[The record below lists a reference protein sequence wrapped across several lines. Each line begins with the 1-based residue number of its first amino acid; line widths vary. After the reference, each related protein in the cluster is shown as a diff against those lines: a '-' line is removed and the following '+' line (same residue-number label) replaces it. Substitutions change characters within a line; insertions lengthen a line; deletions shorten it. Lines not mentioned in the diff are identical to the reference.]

1 MRSMKIL
8 AVDDDHAVRVSLNVM
23 FRKWSDVV
31 LEVAEEAQ
39 SAMEMLS
46 KEEYLMMF
54 CDVDMPG
61 MDGLELLEIARE
73 KYPAM
78 PVVMLTGNQDIRTPI
93 KAFRSGAMDY
103 LQKPM
108 RTAVVRETIDKA
120 FETVEKEEKERA
132 GISNV
137 EDFKRMVENFSPEKM
152 GLTGS
157 GGKTAEFS
165 KLVIALQEKLIHP
178 SKLGKIHNLFLLT
191 KSGIVISNLATKN
204 VDNSDV
210 DIMGGMF
217 SAVKDFM
224 EDAVSSDANSS
235 LNDIQF
241 GDFHIKFGAGAYT
254 DLAVVF
260 VGSLGQDAEDAV
272 TDALIAFELENMNV
286 LENWNGDKSLLKN
299 ANQGLEDLFAKI
311 DKSKDA

>member
-1 MRSMKIL
+1 MKIL

-46 KEEYLMMF
+46 KEEYFMMF

-61 MDGLELLEIARE
+61 MDGLELLKIVRE

-78 PVVMLTGNQDIRTPI
+78 PVVMLTGNQDITTPI
-93 KAFRSGAMDY
+93 KAFQSGAMDY

-108 RTAVVRETIDKA
+108 RTAMVRETIDKA
-120 FETVEKEEKERA
+120 FEIVEKEEKERT
-132 GISNV
+132 GISDV
-137 EDFKRMVENFSPEKM
+137 EGFKKMVENFSPEKM
-152 GLTGS
+152 GLTEPG
-157 GGKTAEFS
+157 
-165 KLVIALQEKLIHP
+165 LVNMLQEKLIHP

-191 KSGIVISNLATKN
+191 KSGIVISNLTTKD
-204 VDNSDV
+204 VESSDV

-224 EDAVSSDANSS
+224 EDAVSSDSDSS

-241 GDFHIKFGAGAYT
+241 GDFHVTFCEAAYT
-254 DLAVVF
+254 DLAVVY
-260 VGSLGQDAEDAV
+260 VGSLGQEAEDAV
-272 TDALIAFELENMNV
+272 TDALIAFELENMKV

-299 ANQGLEDLFAKI
+299 AEQGLEDLFVKI
-311 DKSKDA
+311 DRSNDA

>member
-1 MRSMKIL
+1 MKIL
-8 AVDDDHAVRVSLNVM
+8 AVDDDHAVRVSLKVM

-39 SAMEMLS
+39 SAIEMLS
-46 KEEYLMMF
+46 KEKYLMMF

-61 MDGLELLEIARE
+61 MDGLELLEIVRE
-73 KYPAM
+73 EYPAM
-78 PVVMLTGNQDIRTPI
+78 PVVMLTGNQDITTPI
-93 KAFRSGAMDY
+93 KAFQGGAMDY

-120 FETVEKEEKERA
+120 FEIVEKEEKERT
-132 GISNV
+132 GISDV
-137 EDFKRMVENFSPEKM
+137 EGFKKMVENFSPEKM
-152 GLTGS
+152 GLTEPGVKS
-157 GGKTAEFS
+157 AEFS
-165 KLVIALQEKLIHP
+165 KLVNMLQEKLIHP

-191 KSGIVISNLATKN
+191 KSGIVISNLTTKD
-204 VDNSDV
+204 VESSDV

-224 EDAVSSDANSS
+224 EDAVSSDSDSS

-241 GDFHIKFGAGAYT
+241 GDFHVTFCEAAYT
-254 DLAVVF
+254 DLAVVY
-260 VGSLGQDAEDAV
+260 VGSLGQEAEDAV
-272 TDALIAFELENMNV
+272 TDALIAFELENMVV

-299 ANQGLEDLFAKI
+299 ANECLEDLFAKI
-311 DKSKDA
+311 DRSKDA

>member
-1 MRSMKIL
+1 MKIL

-23 FRKWSDVV
+23 FRKWGDVV

-46 KEEYLMMF
+46 KEEYFMMF

-61 MDGLELLEIARE
+61 MDGLELLEIVRE

-78 PVVMLTGNQDIRTPI
+78 PVVMLTGNQDITTPI
-93 KAFRSGAMDY
+93 KAFQSGAMDY

-108 RTAVVRETIDKA
+108 RTAIVRETIDKA
-120 FETVEKEEKERA
+120 FEIVEKEEKERT
-132 GISNV
+132 GISDV
-137 EDFKRMVENFSPEKM
+137 EGFKKMVENFSPEKM
-152 GLTGS
+152 GLTEPGVKS
-157 GGKTAEFS
+157 AEFS
-165 KLVIALQEKLIHP
+165 KLVNMLQEKLIHP

-191 KSGIVISNLATKN
+191 KSGIVISNLTTKN
-204 VDNSDV
+204 VESSDV

-224 EDAVSSDANSS
+224 EDAVSSDSDSS

-241 GDFHIKFGAGAYT
+241 GDFHITFCEAAYT
-254 DLAVVF
+254 DLAVVY
-260 VGSLGQDAEDAV
+260 VGSLGQEAEDAV
-272 TDALIAFELENMNV
+272 TDALIAFELENMKV
-286 LENWNGDKSLLKN
+286 LEDWNGDKSLLKN
-299 ANQGLEDLFAKI
+299 ADQGLEDLFAKI
-311 DKSKDA
+311 DRSKDA

>member
-1 MRSMKIL
+1 MKIL
-8 AVDDDHAVRVSLNVM
+8 AVDDDHAVRVSLKVM

-39 SAMEMLS
+39 SAIEMLS
-46 KEEYLMMF
+46 KEKYLMMF

-61 MDGLELLEIARE
+61 MDGLELLEIVRE
-73 KYPAM
+73 EYPAM
-78 PVVMLTGNQDIRTPI
+78 PIVMLTGNQDITTPI
-93 KAFRSGAMDY
+93 KAFQGGAMDY

-120 FETVEKEEKERA
+120 FEIVEKEEKERT
-132 GISNV
+132 GISDV
-137 EDFKRMVENFSPEKM
+137 EGFKKMVANFSPEKM
-152 GLTGS
+152 GLAES
-157 GGKTAEFS
+157 GAKTAEFS
-165 KLVIALQEKLIHP
+165 KLVNMLQEKLIHP

-191 KSGIVISNLATKN
+191 KSGIVISNLTTKD
-204 VDNSDV
+204 VEGSDV

-224 EDAVSSDANSS
+224 EDAVSSENDSS

-241 GDFHIKFGAGAYT
+241 GDFHIKFAAGAYT
-254 DLAVVF
+254 DLAVVY

-272 TDALIAFELENMNV
+272 TDALIAFELENMSV
-286 LENWNGDKSLLKN
+286 LEDWNGDKSLLKN

-311 DKSKDA
+311 DRSEDA

>member
-1 MRSMKIL
+1 MKIL

-46 KEEYLMMF
+46 KEEYFMMF

-61 MDGLELLEIARE
+61 MDGLELLEIVRE

-78 PVVMLTGNQDIRTPI
+78 PVVMLTGNQDITTPI
-93 KAFRSGAMDY
+93 KAFQSGAMDY

-108 RTAVVRETIDKA
+108 RTAMVRETIDKA
-120 FETVEKEEKERA
+120 FEIVEKEEKERT
-132 GISNV
+132 GISDV
-137 EDFKRMVENFSPEKM
+137 EGFKKMVENFSPEKM
-152 GLTGS
+152 GLTEPGVKS
-157 GGKTAEFS
+157 AEFS
-165 KLVIALQEKLIHP
+165 KLVNMLQEKLIHP

-191 KSGIVISNLATKN
+191 KSGIVISNLTTKD
-204 VDNSDV
+204 VESSDV

-224 EDAVSSDANSS
+224 EDAVSSDSDSS

-241 GDFHIKFGAGAYT
+241 GDFHVTFCEAAYT
-254 DLAVVF
+254 DLAVVY
-260 VGSLGQDAEDAV
+260 VGSLGQEAEDAV
-272 TDALIAFELENMNV
+272 TDALIAFELENMKV
-286 LENWNGDKSLLKN
+286 LEDWNGDKSLLKN
-299 ANQGLEDLFAKI
+299 ADQGLEDLFAKI
-311 DKSKDA
+311 DRSKDA

>member
-1 MRSMKIL
+1 MKIL
-8 AVDDDHAVRVSLNVM
+8 AVDDDHAVRVSLKVM

-39 SAMEMLS
+39 GAIEMLS
-46 KEEYLMMF
+46 KEKYLMMF

-61 MDGLELLEIARE
+61 MDGLELLEIVRE
-73 KYPAM
+73 EYPAM
-78 PVVMLTGNQDIRTPI
+78 PIVMLTGNQDITTPI
-93 KAFRSGAMDY
+93 KAFQGGAMDY

-120 FETVEKEEKERA
+120 FEIVEKKEKERT
-132 GISNV
+132 GISDV
-137 EDFKRMVENFSPEKM
+137 EGFKKMVANFSPEKM
-152 GLTGS
+152 GLAES
-157 GGKTAEFS
+157 GAKTAEFS
-165 KLVIALQEKLIHP
+165 KLVNMLQEKLIHP

-191 KSGIVISNLATKN
+191 KSGIVISNLTTKD
-204 VDNSDV
+204 VESSDV

-224 EDAVSSDANSS
+224 EDAVSSENDSS

-241 GDFHIKFGAGAYT
+241 GDFHIKFAAGAYT
-254 DLAVVF
+254 DLAVVY

-272 TDALIAFELENMNV
+272 TDALIAFELENMSV
-286 LENWNGDKSLLKN
+286 LEDWNGDKSLLKN

-311 DKSKDA
+311 DRSEDA

>member
-1 MRSMKIL
+1 MKIL

-61 MDGLELLEIARE
+61 MDGLELLEIVRE
-73 KYPAM
+73 EYPAM
-78 PVVMLTGNQDIRTPI
+78 PVVMLTGNQDITTPI
-93 KAFRSGAMDY
+93 KAFQGGSMDY

-120 FETVEKEEKERA
+120 FEIVEKEEKERT
-132 GISNV
+132 GISDV
-137 EDFKRMVENFSPEKM
+137 EGFKKMVENFSPEKM
-152 GLTGS
+152 GLTEPGVKS
-157 GGKTAEFS
+157 AEFS
-165 KLVIALQEKLIHP
+165 KLVNMLQEKLIHP

-191 KSGIVISNLATKN
+191 KSGIVISNLATKD
-204 VDNSDV
+204 VENSDV

-224 EDAVSSDANSS
+224 EDAVSSDSDSS

-241 GDFHIKFGAGAYT
+241 GDFHVTFCEAAYT
-254 DLAVVF
+254 DLAVVY
-260 VGSLGQDAEDAV
+260 VGSLGQEAEDAV
-272 TDALIAFELENMNV
+272 TDALIAFELENMSV
-286 LENWNGDKSLLKN
+286 LEDWNGDKSLLKN

-311 DKSKDA
+311 DRSEDA

>member
-1 MRSMKIL
+1 MKIL

-23 FRKWSDVV
+23 FRKWGDVV

-61 MDGLELLEIARE
+61 MNGLELLEIVRE

-78 PVVMLTGNQDIRTPI
+78 PVVMLTGNQDITTPI
-93 KAFRSGAMDY
+93 KAFQSGAMDY

-108 RTAVVRETIDKA
+108 RTAIVRETIDKA
-120 FETVEKEEKERA
+120 FEIVEKEEKEKT
-132 GISNV
+132 GISDV
-137 EDFKRMVENFSPEKM
+137 EGFKKMVENFSPEKM
-152 GLTGS
+152 GLTEPGV
-157 GGKTAEFS
+157 KTAEFT
-165 KLVIALQEKLIHP
+165 KLVNMLQEKLIHP

-191 KSGIVISNLATKN
+191 KSGIVISNLTTKN
-204 VDNSDV
+204 VESSDV

-224 EDAVSSDANSS
+224 EDAVSSDSDSS

-241 GDFHIKFGAGAYT
+241 GDFHITFCEAAYT
-254 DLAVVF
+254 DLAVVY
-260 VGSLGQDAEDAV
+260 VGSLGQEAEDAV
-272 TDALIAFELENMNV
+272 TDALIAFELENMKV

-299 ANQGLEDLFAKI
+299 ADQGLEDLFAKI
-311 DKSKDA
+311 DRSKDA

>member
-1 MRSMKIL
+1 MKIL

-46 KEEYLMMF
+46 KEEYFMMF

-61 MDGLELLEIARE
+61 MDGLELLEIVRE

-78 PVVMLTGNQDIRTPI
+78 PVVMLTGNQDITTPI
-93 KAFRSGAMDY
+93 KAFQSGAMDY

-108 RTAVVRETIDKA
+108 RTAMVRETIDKA
-120 FETVEKEEKERA
+120 FEIVEKEEKERT
-132 GISNV
+132 GISDV
-137 EDFKRMVENFSPEKM
+137 EGFKKMVENFSPEKM
-152 GLTGS
+152 GLTEPGV
-157 GGKTAEFS
+157 KTAEFT
-165 KLVIALQEKLIHP
+165 KLVNMLQEKLIHP

-191 KSGIVISNLATKN
+191 KSGIVISNLTTKD
-204 VDNSDV
+204 VESSDV

-224 EDAVSSDANSS
+224 EDAVSSDSDSS

-241 GDFHIKFGAGAYT
+241 GDFHVTFCEAAYT
-254 DLAVVF
+254 DLAVVY
-260 VGSLGQDAEDAV
+260 VGSLGQEAEDAV
-272 TDALIAFELENMNV
+272 TDALIAFELENMKV
-286 LENWNGDKSLLKN
+286 LEDWNGDKSLLKN
-299 ANQGLEDLFAKI
+299 ADQGLEDLFAKI
-311 DKSKDA
+311 DRSQNA

>member
-1 MRSMKIL
+1 MKIL

-46 KEEYLMMF
+46 KEEYFMMF

-61 MDGLELLEIARE
+61 MDGLELLKIVRE

-78 PVVMLTGNQDIRTPI
+78 PVVMLTGNQDITTPI
-93 KAFRSGAMDY
+93 KAFQSGAMDY

-108 RTAVVRETIDKA
+108 RTAMVRETIDKA
-120 FETVEKEEKERA
+120 FEIVEKEEKERT
-132 GISNV
+132 GISDV
-137 EDFKRMVENFSPEKM
+137 EGFKKMVENFSPEKM
-152 GLTGS
+152 GLTEPGVKS
-157 GGKTAEFS
+157 AEFS
-165 KLVIALQEKLIHP
+165 KLVNMLQEKLIHP
-178 SKLGKIHNLFLLT
+178 SKLGKIYNLFLLT
-191 KSGIVISNLATKN
+191 KSGIVISNLTTKN
-204 VDNSDV
+204 VESSDV

-224 EDAVSSDANSS
+224 EDAVSSDSDSS

-241 GDFHIKFGAGAYT
+241 GDFHITFCEAAYT
-254 DLAVVF
+254 DLAVVY
-260 VGSLGQDAEDAV
+260 VGSLGQEAEDAV
-272 TDALIAFELENMNV
+272 TDALIAFELENMKV

-299 ANQGLEDLFAKI
+299 ADQGLEDLFVKI
-311 DKSKDA
+311 DRSNDA

>member
-1 MRSMKIL
+1 MKIL

-46 KEEYLMMF
+46 KEKYFMMF

-61 MDGLELLEIARE
+61 MDGLELLEIVRE

-78 PVVMLTGNQDIRTPI
+78 PVVMLTGNQDITTPI
-93 KAFRSGAMDY
+93 KAFQSGAMDY

-108 RTAVVRETIDKA
+108 RTAIVRETIDKA
-120 FETVEKEEKERA
+120 FEIVEKEEKERT
-132 GISNV
+132 GISDV
-137 EDFKRMVENFSPEKM
+137 EGFKKMVENFSPEKM
-152 GLTGS
+152 GLTEPGVKS
-157 GGKTAEFS
+157 AEFS
-165 KLVIALQEKLIHP
+165 KLVNMLQEKLIHP

-191 KSGIVISNLATKN
+191 KSGIVISNLTTKD
-204 VDNSDV
+204 VESSDV

-224 EDAVSSDANSS
+224 EDAVSSDSDSS

-241 GDFHIKFGAGAYT
+241 GDFHVTFCEAAYT
-254 DLAVVF
+254 DLAVVY
-260 VGSLGQDAEDAV
+260 VGSLGQEAEDAV
-272 TDALIAFELENMNV
+272 TDALIAFELENMKV
-286 LENWNGDKSLLKN
+286 LEDWNGDKSLLKN
-299 ANQGLEDLFAKI
+299 ADQGLEDLFAKI
-311 DKSKDA
+311 DRSKNA

>member
-1 MRSMKIL
+1 MKIL

-23 FRKWSDVV
+23 FRKWGDVV

-46 KEEYLMMF
+46 KEEYFMMF

-61 MDGLELLEIARE
+61 MDGLELLEIVRE

-78 PVVMLTGNQDIRTPI
+78 PVVMLTGNQDITTPI
-93 KAFRSGAMDY
+93 KAFQSGAMDY

-108 RTAVVRETIDKA
+108 RTAMVRETIDKA
-120 FETVEKEEKERA
+120 FEIVEKEENERT
-132 GISNV
+132 GIRAV
-137 EDFKRMVENFSPEKM
+137 EGFKKMVENFSPEKM
-152 GLTGS
+152 GLTEPGVKS
-157 GGKTAEFS
+157 AEFS
-165 KLVIALQEKLIHP
+165 KLVNMLQEKLIHP

-191 KSGIVISNLATKN
+191 KSGIVISNLTTKD
-204 VDNSDV
+204 VESSDV

-224 EDAVSSDANSS
+224 EDAVSSDSDSS

-241 GDFHIKFGAGAYT
+241 GDFHVTFCEAAYT
-254 DLAVVF
+254 DLAVVY
-260 VGSLGQDAEDAV
+260 VGSLGQEAEDAV
-272 TDALIAFELENMNV
+272 TDALIAFELENMKV
-286 LENWNGDKSLLKN
+286 LEDWNGDKSLLKN
-299 ANQGLEDLFAKI
+299 AEQGLEDLFAKI
-311 DKSKDA
+311 DRSKNA